1 MVAKISLGNS
11 LYGSL
16 VYNGEKINKEH
27 GRVLDTNKIYNYGTG
42 KINIHRVFEDFKRWM
57 PQATKAE
64 KTMMHISLN
73 PHPDDRLSEAQYIQI
88 AHEYMEKMGFADM
101 PYVVVK
107 HEDIDRHHIHIVA
120 LRVRP
125 DGSAIDSRN
134 NYYRSKEITREIE
147 RKYGLHTAERQRIT
161 PDMPIRKVD
170 PNGDIKRQVAN
181 TVKMVGMRYKFQTLG
196 EYNAILSL
204 YNIRCEEADGRVNG
218 REYHGL
224 VYFAT
229 DDNNKTIASP
239 FKASRLGKFAGRE
252 AIEQRY
258 ERSKERIEI
267 KPMKKK
273 VSGIM
278 SKSTGKEDFIARL
291 KAENIDLVLRY
302 TDEGRIYG
310 ATYIDHDSRT
320 VLNGSRLGRTFS
332 ANALEDWFNNPA
344 DNPITTPQP
353 DVQTDTPQEPQPDIQ
368 SDNNTPDNG
377 QQQSLSGNSQSG
389 NTQSGNSQSG
399 NAQSGGGTSS
409 TQSTGQAQ
417 TTGIKQSQGYDDTSM
432 LDGLGGLFSVGPGF
446 DAQEEAFY
454 REMQRRKK
462 KKRRGPNL

>member
-27 GRVLDTNKIYNYGTG
+27 GRVLDTNKIYNDGSG

-88 AHEYMEKMGFADM
+88 SHEYMEKMGFADM
-101 PYVVVK
+101 PYVIVK

-204 YNIRCEEADGRVNG
+204 YNVKCDEADGRING

-229 DDNNKTIASP
+229 DDEGKTIASP

-258 ERSKERIEI
+258 ERSKERIDI
-267 KPMKKK
+267 KPLKKK
-273 VSGIM
+273 ISRIM
-278 SKSTGKEDFIARL
+278 SQSTGKEDFIARL
-291 KAENIDLVLRY
+291 KAENIDLVLRH

-310 ATYIDHDSRT
+310 ATYIDHDSKT
-320 VLNGSRLGRTFS
+320 VLNGSRLGRNFS
-332 ANALEDWFNNPA
+332 ANALENWFNNPA
-344 DNPITTPQP
+344 ENPIVTPQP
-353 DVQTDTPQEPQPDIQ
+353 EVQPDMQ
-368 SDNNTPDNG
+368 PDNNTPDNS
-377 QQQSLSGNSQSG
+377 QQQSQSG
-389 NTQSGNSQSG
+389 NTQSGNTQSG
-399 NAQSGGGTSS
+399 SGTSS
-409 TQSTGQAQ
+409 AQ
-417 TTGIKQSQGYDDTSM
+417 TSGQSQSYTSNSNQGKAQGYDDTSM

-446 DAQEEAFY
+446 DSQEEAFY

-462 KKRRGPNL
+462 KKRRGPKL

>member
-27 GRVLDTNKIYNYGTG
+27 GRVLDTNKIYNDGTG

-88 AHEYMEKMGFADM
+88 AHEYMEKMGFAEM
-101 PYVVVK
+101 PYVIVK

-125 DGSAIDSRN
+125 DGSAIDSKN

-161 PDMPIRKVD
+161 PDMPIRKID

-204 YNIRCEEADGRVNG
+204 YNVRCEEADGRVNG

-229 DDNNKTIASP
+229 DDEGKTIASP

-258 ERSKERIEI
+258 ERSKERIDI
-267 KPMKKK
+267 KPLKKK
-273 VSGIM
+273 VSRIM
-278 SKSTGKEDFIARL
+278 SQSIGKEDFIARL

-310 ATYIDHDSRT
+310 ATYIDHDSKT
-320 VLNGSRLGRTFS
+320 VLNGSRLGRNFS
-332 ANALEDWFNNPA
+332 ANALENWFNNPA
-344 DNPITTPQP
+344 ETPVVTPQP
-353 DVQTDTPQEPQPDIQ
+353 EVQPDMQ
-368 SDNNTPDNG
+368 PDNGTPDNG
-377 QQQSLSGNSQSG
+377 QQQSQSGNSQSGNSQSG
-389 NTQSGNSQSG
+389 NTQSG
-399 NAQSGGGTSS
+399 GGTSS
-409 TQSTGQAQ
+409 AQ
-417 TTGIKQSQGYDDTSM
+417 TSGQSQSNTTRGNTGQSQGYDDTSM

-446 DAQEEAFY
+446 DSQEEAFY

-462 KKRRGPNL
+462 KKRRGPKL